1 MVGGLAGAAAG
12 FGAPGTGPSF
22 VEVLGEGGLAPGWVP
37 ASFSASVDF
46 DFPLASA
53 AGALT
58 TSELPPE
65 LAGPRP
71 VGTLVATEPWGAL
84 RVEEPSG
91 SGALAEADKVTFWLW
106 VAPQPGRGG
115 GPGDSSP
122 QLHFRLE
129 AGDGAELYDAVAL
142 GGDEVPGGLAWDTWQ
157 AVTVDLSDFP
167 SRDWRRLALQDV
179 SEEGTVFIVDH
190 LRLWSAGASALG
202 AEKAMEA
209 EAGAE
214 VGAEAGAGAG
224 AGAEAESS
232 AEGAEGSAV
241 LASASSGEGLSQEAS
256 VATRPM
262 VLIDEVGLGEGV
274 VDWSWNA
281 SYLLYEP
288 PDGVTAAVDGWG
300 ALSVKTETPFSTD
313 WWGASALEMW
323 VSVVDPDVPLAIRL
337 DASDSETSL
346 DAFTISFD
354 EVLKGTQLKPMQWTQ
369 LVVPLE
375 SLGPHQWDRVSLVVA
390 EDDAQDVLIRVKRL
404 ALLPSKYFESRSGS
418 STISWVLDD
427 GDSTVPLY
435 SEDLYSGVTD
445 WSWGAD
451 VDFAFPLGDASE
463 PQAAEE
469 AAEATVG
476 EVAEE
481 AAEEAAE
488 ETAEDAPAVPR
499 GILVDTVPYG
509 ALSLRTKTPFHH
521 GLAAERDSLEI
532 EFWLYLDDPD
542 QDQALGD
549 VPPPVEAY
557 EGRPGRGATLHLR
570 LDAVNEAAGNSSQIM
585 ATLPLDQS
593 LNGNGDAKGEALP
606 RGEWVHFQVPVAQF
620 GNEAWDRISWV
631 DNTGK
636 GVRFV
641 VDGVNLIH
649 RRT

>member
-1 MVGGLAGAAAG
+1 
-12 FGAPGTGPSF
+12 
-22 VEVLGEGGLAPGWVP
+22 VEVLGEEGLAPGWAPV
-37 ASFSASVDF
+37 SFSASVDF

-84 RVEEPSG
+84 RVEEPWG
-91 SGALAEADKVTFWLW
+91 SDVLAEADKVTFWLW
-106 VAPQPGRGG
+106 VAPQPGGGG

-129 AGDGAELYDAVAL
+129 AGDSAGLYDAVVL
-142 GGDEVPGGLAWDTWQ
+142 GPKEVAGGLAWDTWQ
-157 AVTVDLSDFP
+157 AVTVDLSVFTTQ
-167 SRDWRRLALQDV
+167 DWRRLSLQDA
-179 SEEGTVFIVDH
+179 SEGGTVFIVDN
-190 LRLWSAGASALG
+190 LRLWTAGASAEG
-202 AEKAMEA
+202 AGEA
-209 EAGAE
+209 VEAGAK
-214 VGAEAGAGAG
+214 AGVA
-224 AGAEAESS
+224 SS
-232 AEGAEGSAV
+232 AEEEEGSGV
-241 LASASSGEGLSQEAS
+241 LDSASWREGLSQEAS
-256 VATRPM
+256 VATHPL
-262 VLIDEVGLGEGV
+262 VLIDEGGLGEGV

-300 ALSVKTETPFSTD
+300 ALSLKMERPFSTD

-323 VSVVDPDVPLAIRL
+323 ISVVDPNVPLAIRL

-346 DAFTISFD
+346 DAFTLSFD

-369 LVVPLE
+369 IVVPLE
-375 SLGPHQWDRVSLVVA
+375 SLGPHQWDRVSLVVTEDGA
-390 EDDAQDVLIRVKRL
+390 EDVLLRVKRL

-435 SEDLYSGVTD
+435 SDGLYSGVTD

-451 VDFAFPLGDASE
+451 VDFAFPLGNAKE

-469 AAEATVG
+469 AAEEAVEGAT
-476 EVAEE
+476 EE
-481 AAEEAAE
+481 AA
-488 ETAEDAPAVPR
+488 AVPR
-499 GILVDTVPYG
+499 GILVDATPYG
-509 ALSLRTKTPFHH
+509 ALSLRTRTPFHH
-521 GLAAERDSLEI
+521 GLAAERNSLEI
-532 EFWLYLDDPD
+532 EFWLYLDDLD
-542 QDQALGD
+542 QDLDLELNLNLDLDD
-549 VPPPVEAY
+549 VSPPVEAY
-557 EGRPGRGATLHLR
+557 EGRGAALHLR

-593 LNGNGDAKGEALP
+593 LNGNGDAKGKALP

-631 DNTGK
+631 DNTGE
-636 GVRFV
+636 GVRFI

-649 RRT
+649 RRA